1 MRAVVPCVPHR
12 PDIDRLRP
20 PPRLRRATIA
30 LGVLALAA
38 CAPAAERPRAHA
50 APMGA
55 MTSAVNAAAPAAR
68 TAMTAARADA
78 MTDAMT
84 DAMAGPTTDALP
96 AHRVVNALYVSIID
110 DDDPPRFAAPDRGGQ
125 CGEATAVQVDGAPMR
140 AGERIPGPVFRLSWH
155 IDGCRPLGDAG
166 PLLSGRYE
174 VLVMHDDEHGPGAL
188 LLAHDPLDAPPAAAQ
203 VAAQV
208 ASHVAAQFATQVVE
222 RAPTRSMAAR

>member
-1 MRAVVPCVPHR
+1 
-12 PDIDRLRP
+12 
-20 PPRLRRATIA
+20 
-30 LGVLALAA
+30 
-38 CAPAAERPRAHA
+38 
-50 APMGA
+50 
-55 MTSAVNAAAPAAR
+55 
-68 TAMTAARADA
+68 
-78 MTDAMT
+78 MT
-84 DAMAGPTTDALP
+84 DAMAGPTSDALP

-140 AGERIPGPVFRLSWH
+140 TGERIPGPVFRLSWH

-203 VAAQV
+203 VA
-208 ASHVAAQFATQVVE
+208 SHVAAQFATQVVE